1 MNVTDLISSSGS
13 MPSML
18 FSATSS
24 QISLNSFRT
33 TTNDCFTE
41 TVTKQ
46 VYVGDCTGQPLCIR
60 SLSLSSDRKHIISC
74 CASDNPNVYVWN
86 AVTRDLISILQG
98 HTGSV
103 SSVACSL
110 CGKFIV
116 SGSWDKTVIVWSAI
130 NFVPIHVL
138 RGHQDFVTSVSI
150 SSNGK
155 YVVSSS
161 DYTVKIWETSHGQE
175 IVCKNTTN
183 THERKVSSVCF
194 SPDGTFAVSGSYDCT
209 LRIWSII
216 DTWGITTMKSSLPLT
231 GHKDRV
237 HSVAVSPNGKC
248 IVSGCYDGNFCLWDV
263 STRTI
268 LYISKK
274 KKIKNNNP
282 FVAFS
287 SNGNDV
293 LVAMYNEIIIYKRI
307 PILTWH
313 RRKDYAT
320 FLSTLKQWKGEGE
333 NQTIKVF
340 QCQQM
345 QREICSFL

>member
-1 MNVTDLISSSGS
+1 MNVTDMISSSGS

-18 FSATSS
+18 FSTSPT
-24 QISLNSFRT
+24 QISQNPFKT
-33 TTNDCFTE
+33 TTNDCFTGK
-41 TVTKQ
+41 VTEQ
-46 VYVGDCTGQPLCIR
+46 VYDGVRIGQLFIKSLCF
-60 SLSLSSDRKHIISC
+60 SSDRKHIISC
-74 CASDNPNVYVWN
+74 NDSSDPNVYVWN
-86 AVTRDLISILQG
+86 AVTRDLISILRG
-98 HTGSV
+98 HTDKV
-103 SSVACSL
+103 TSVAGSL
-110 CGKFIV
+110 CGRFIV

-130 NFVPIHVL
+130 NFALIHVL
-138 RGHQDFVTSVSI
+138 RGHQDFITSVSI

-161 DYTVKIWETSHGQE
+161 DYTVKIWETKYGEE
-175 IVCKNTTN
+175 IVCKYTTH
-183 THERKVSSVCF
+183 THTQEVSSVCF
-194 SPDGTFAVSGSYDCT
+194 SPDGTFAVSGSHDRT
-209 LRIWSII
+209 LRIWSI
-216 DTWGITTMKSSLPLT
+216 DTHGFTTMKSSLPLT
-231 GHKDRV
+231 GHKDKV

-248 IVSGCYDGNFCLWDV
+248 IVSSCYDSTCCIWDV

-268 LYISKK
+268 LYTFKRNKCNYSYI
-274 KKIKNNNP
+274 
-282 FVAFS
+282 AFS
-287 SNGNDV
+287 SNGNDII
-293 LVAMYNEIIIYKRI
+293 VALYCEIVIYKKI